1 MHSECP
7 ELQRREGESLNAK
20 PPHPDRGRVTVC
32 LEQAKPVPVIS
43 ESFDCLL
50 PLGS

>member
-20 PPHPDRGRVTVC
+20 PDRGRVTVC
-32 LEQAKPVPVIS
+32 LERAKPVPEIS